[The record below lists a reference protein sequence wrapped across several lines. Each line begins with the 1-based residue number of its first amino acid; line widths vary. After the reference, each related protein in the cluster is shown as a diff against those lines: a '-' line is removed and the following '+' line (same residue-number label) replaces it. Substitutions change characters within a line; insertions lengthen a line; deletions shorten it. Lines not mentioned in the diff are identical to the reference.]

1 MNHDVYVINLQLK
14 EKLQTCMTTNCT
26 ITSQVVLNTFA
37 MRLKDLGSLQHRGD
51 EALWILDALF
61 MLGFVSIKRI
71 SKKYNLE
78 FGYIAKAP

>member
-1 MNHDVYVINLQLK
+1 MYAINVKLK
-14 EKLQTCMTTNCT
+14 DKLQICMTTICT

-61 MLGFVSIKRI
+61 MLGFVSKRI